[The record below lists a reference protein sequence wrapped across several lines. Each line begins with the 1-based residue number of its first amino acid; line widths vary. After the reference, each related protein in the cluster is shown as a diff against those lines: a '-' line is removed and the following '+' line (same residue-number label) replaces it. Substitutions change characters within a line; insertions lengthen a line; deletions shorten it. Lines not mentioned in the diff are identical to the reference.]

1 MKLILGGNIVTI
13 TLMESKF
20 YLRIPGPS
28 FYENPYERE
37 SICYSFDLSKGVLDI
52 EKRILASKSFKTM
65 KDEKTI
71 PENLLSKLKTL
82 LNEKHLFVSK
92 CMESYV
98 PADGKRFLHS
108 VFSYGDKKILY
119 PDYLN
124 NFGSN
129 DIFVRYEFY
138 PERERVSLY
147 AFIRELMKAAF
158 EIDGYPEKEF
168 PTSNKIPVILRRM
181 DEDISLE

>member
-1 MKLILGGNIVTI
+1 MRGKTATI

-37 SICYSFDLSKGVLDI
+37 SVCYSFDLEKGTLDI
-52 EKRILASKSFKTM
+52 ERRILSSKTFKTM
-65 KDEKTI
+65 REEKSL
-71 PENLLSKLKTL
+71 PENLLSKLRAL
-82 LNEKHLFVSK
+82 LKEKRLFVSK

-108 VFSYGDKKILY
+108 VFHYGEKSIIY

-138 PERERVSLY
+138 PERERVNLY
-147 AFIRELMKAAF
+147 AFIRELAKAAF
-158 EIDGYPEKEF
+158 EVDGYPEKEF
-168 PTSNKIPVILRRM
+168 PTTNKIPVILRRM
-181 DEDISLE
+181 DEDITLE

>member
-1 MKLILGGNIVTI
+1 MGKKHITI
-13 TLMESKF
+13 TLMESNF

-37 SICYSFDLSKGVLDI
+37 SVCYSFDLEKKTLLV
-52 EKRILASKSFKTM
+52 EKRILVSKSFNSR
-65 KDEKTI
+65 KDLKNI
-71 PENLLSKLKTL
+71 PDEALAT
-82 LNEKHLFVSK
+82 LNELISKNHSFISK

-108 VFSYGDKKILY
+108 ILHYGDKSIVY

-129 DIFVRYEFY
+129 DIFMRYEFY
-138 PERERVSLY
+138 PEKERVALY
-147 AFIRELMKAAF
+147 QFIRDLAKIAF
-158 EIDGYPEKEF
+158 EIDGYPQKEF
-168 PTSNKIPVILRRM
+168 PTTNKIPVILRRG
-181 DEDISLE
+181 DENITLE

>member
-1 MKLILGGNIVTI
+1 MGKKHITI

-37 SICYSFDLSKGVLDI
+37 SVCYSFDLTNKTLLV
-52 EKRILASKSFKTM
+52 EKRILVSKAFKSL
-65 KDEKTI
+65 KEEKNI
-71 PENLLSKLKTL
+71 PEETLKKLKEL
-82 LNEKHLFVSK
+82 LEKNHPFVSK

-108 VFSYGDKKILY
+108 IFHYENKSIVY

-129 DIFVRYEFY
+129 DIFMRYEFY
-138 PERERVSLY
+138 PERERVALY
-147 AFIRELMKAAF
+147 GFIRNLAQIAF

-168 PTSNKIPVILRRM
+168 PTTNKIPVILRRG
-181 DEDISLE
+181 DVDIALE

>member
-1 MKLILGGNIVTI
+1 MGGKTATI

-37 SICYSFDLSKGVLDI
+37 SICYSFDLNKGVLDI
-52 EKRILASKSFKTM
+52 EKMILASKSFKSI
-65 KDEKTI
+65 KEEKTL
-71 PENLLSKLKTL
+71 PEALLSKLNAL
-82 LNEKHLFVSK
+82 LKEKHEFVSK

-108 VFSYGDKKILY
+108 VFHYGEKSIIY

-147 AFIRELMKAAF
+147 AFIRELVKTAF

>member
-1 MKLILGGNIVTI
+1 MEKKTATI

-37 SICYSFDLSKGVLDI
+37 SVCYSFDLSKGVIDI
-52 EKRILASKSFKTM
+52 ERRILASKAFKTI
-65 KDEKTI
+65 KEEKTI
-71 PENLLSKLKTL
+71 PENLLSKLNSL
-82 LNEKHLFVSK
+82 LSEKDTFISK

-108 VFSYGDKKILY
+108 VFHYGDKSIIY

-138 PERERVSLY
+138 PERERVNLY
-147 AFIRELMKAAF
+147 AFIRELAKCAF
-158 EIDGYPEKEF
+158 EVDGYPEKEF
-168 PTSNKIPVILRRM
+168 PTTNKIPVILRRM
-181 DEDISLE
+181 DEDITLE

>member
-1 MKLILGGNIVTI
+1 MIMGKKMATI

-37 SICYSFDLSKGVLDI
+37 SLCYAFDLEKKTLEI
-52 EKRILASKSFKTM
+52 ERRRLASKSFEGRKELRGIS
-65 KDEKTI
+65 DEAF
-71 PENLLSKLKTL
+71 SKLVTL
-82 LNEKHLFVSK
+82 LKEKDLFLSK
-92 CMESYV
+92 CMDSYI

-108 VFSYGDKKILY
+108 VFRYGEKSILY

-124 NFGSN
+124 NFGAN

-138 PERERVSLY
+138 PERERVALY
-147 AFIRELMKAAF
+147 EIIRALAKTAF
-158 EIDGYPEKEF
+158 EIGGYPEKEF
-168 PTSNKIPVILRRM
+168 PTTNKIPAILRRQ
-181 DEDISLE
+181 DSDITLE

>member
-1 MKLILGGNIVTI
+1 MIMGKNTDTI

-37 SICYSFDLSKGVLDI
+37 SICYSFDLERKTLQI
-52 EKRILASKSFKTM
+52 ERRRLASKNFEGRKELRDIS
-65 KDEKTI
+65 DDAYA
-71 PENLLSKLKTL
+71 KLTAL
-82 LNEKHLFVSK
+82 LNEKDLFVSK
-92 CMESYV
+92 CMESYE

-108 VFSYGDKKILY
+108 VFSYGDKSIIY

-124 NFGSN
+124 NFGAN

-138 PERERVSLY
+138 PERERVALY
-147 AFIRELMKAAF
+147 SFIRELAKIAF
-158 EIDGYPEKEF
+158 EIGGHPEKEF
-168 PTSNKIPVILRRM
+168 PTTNKIPAILRRQ
-181 DEDISLE
+181 DSDITLE